1 MVNTYIGIAFMALIS
16 GGLLWIA
23 LRPTGP
29 SDTDQINSENH
40 VKA

>member
-1 MVNTYIGIAFMALIS
+1 MVNTYIGIVFMTIIS

-23 LRPTGP
+23 LRPTGR
-29 SDTDQINSENH
+29 SDTDQLNSENH